1 MVTSD
6 FSDVGLGNF
15 GFGIGGWQP
24 CKNRVQEGDRTT
36 KRRAKDP
43 IKQQQVGADH

>member
-6 FSDVGLGNF
+6 SSDVGLGNF

-24 CKNRVQEGDRTT
+24 GKNRVQEGQDHEKAS
-36 KRRAKDP
+36 KRP
-43 IKQQQVGADH
+43 TKQQQVGADH